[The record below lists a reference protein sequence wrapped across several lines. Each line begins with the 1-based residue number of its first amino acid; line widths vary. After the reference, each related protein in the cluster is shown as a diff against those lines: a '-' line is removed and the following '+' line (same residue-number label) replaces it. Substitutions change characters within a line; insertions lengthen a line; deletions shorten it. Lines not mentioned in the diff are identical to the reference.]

1 MVEWEVMKEEKC
13 RVFLVM
19 EKIEIY
25 SEIIGN
31 ILINLLEK
39 SIIVLNIIILIKL
52 IIFFE
57 IKVY

>member
-31 ILINLLEK
+31 ISINLLEK
-39 SIIVLNIIILIKL
+39 SIIVLNIIILMKL

>member
-13 RVFLVM
+13 RVLLVM

-39 SIIVLNIIILIKL
+39 SIIVLNIIILMKL

>member
-39 SIIVLNIIILIKL
+39 SIIVLNIIILMKL

>member
-25 SEIIGN
+25 SEIIGD
-31 ILINLLEK
+31 IMINLLEK
-39 SIIVLNIIILIKL
+39 SIIVLNIIILMKL

>member
-19 EKIEIY
+19 EIIEIY

-39 SIIVLNIIILIKL
+39 SIIVLNIIILMKL

>member
-39 SIIVLNIIILIKL
+39 SIIVLNIVILMKL

>member
-31 ILINLLEK
+31 IFINLLEK
-39 SIIVLNIIILIKL
+39 SIIVLNIIILMKL

>member
-25 SEIIGN
+25 SELIGN

-39 SIIVLNIIILIKL
+39 SIIVLNIIILMKL

>member
-25 SEIIGN
+25 SEIISN

-39 SIIVLNIIILIKL
+39 SIIVLNIIILMKL

>member
-39 SIIVLNIIILIKL
+39 SIIVLNIIILMKL
-52 IIFFE
+52 IIIFE

>member
-25 SEIIGN
+25 SEIIGS

-39 SIIVLNIIILIKL
+39 SIIVLNIIILMKL

>member
-25 SEIIGN
+25 SEIIGS

-39 SIIVLNIIILIKL
+39 SIIVLNIIILMKL
-52 IIFFE
+52 IVFFE

>member
-25 SEIIGN
+25 NEIIGN

-39 SIIVLNIIILIKL
+39 SIIVLNIIILMKL

>member
-13 RVFLVM
+13 RVFLVI

-39 SIIVLNIIILIKL
+39 SIIVLNIIILMKL

>member
-19 EKIEIY
+19 EKIENY

-39 SIIVLNIIILIKL
+39 SIIVLNIIILMKL

>member
-25 SEIIGN
+25 REIIGN

-39 SIIVLNIIILIKL
+39 SIIVLNIIILMKL
-52 IIFFE
+52 IIFCE

>member
-39 SIIVLNIIILIKL
+39 SIIVLNIIILMKL

-57 IKVY
+57 IKDY

>member
-39 SIIVLNIIILIKL
+39 SIIVLNIIILMKL
-52 IIFFE
+52 IIFCE

>member
-31 ILINLLEK
+31 VLINLLEK
-39 SIIVLNIIILIKL
+39 SIIVLNIIILMKL

>member
-31 ILINLLEK
+31 FLINLLEK
-39 SIIVLNIIILIKL
+39 SIIVLNIIILMKL

>member
-39 SIIVLNIIILIKL
+39 SMIVLNIIILMKL

>member
-25 SEIIGN
+25 SEIIGD
-31 ILINLLEK
+31 IMINLLEK
-39 SIIVLNIIILIKL
+39 SIIVLNIIILMKL
-52 IIFFE
+52 IIFCE

>member
-31 ILINLLEK
+31 ILINLLDK
-39 SIIVLNIIILIKL
+39 GIIVLNIIILMKL

>member
-1 MVEWEVMKEEKC
+1 MVEWEVMKEDKC

-31 ILINLLEK
+31 VLINLLEK
-39 SIIVLNIIILIKL
+39 SIIVLNIIILMKL

>member
-25 SEIIGN
+25 SEIIGS

-39 SIIVLNIIILIKL
+39 SIIVLNIIILMKL
-52 IIFFE
+52 IIIFE

>member
-39 SIIVLNIIILIKL
+39 SIIVLNIIILMKL
-52 IIFFE
+52 IVFFE

>member
-19 EKIEIY
+19 EKIEIC

-39 SIIVLNIIILIKL
+39 SIIVLNIIILMKL

>member
-31 ILINLLEK
+31 ILVNLLEK
-39 SIIVLNIIILIKL
+39 SIIVLNIIILMKL

>member
-39 SIIVLNIIILIKL
+39 SIIVLNIIILMKL
-52 IIFFE
+52 FIFFE